1 MIAYKFRVVID
12 IEEDVFRDVVILE
25 NQNFE
30 ELHHAIVHA
39 FGFEG
44 DQMASFYMSDEQWEK
59 GEEIG
64 LIDMSFEDN
73 NGPLSMKDVLVGSKI
88 ENAHQKILY
97 VYDFLKMWIFY
108 LELIDSFEKNEND
121 AYPHVS
127 LNFGESP
134 DENSKESPDL
144 MIGLTKN
151 STFEDQLNDV
161 YDEFDED
168 QFGDFE
174 NIDDYDL

>member
-64 LIDMSFEDN
+64 LIDMSF
-73 NGPLSMKDVLVGSKI
+73 
-88 ENAHQKILY
+88 
-97 VYDFLKMWIFY
+97 
-108 LELIDSFEKNEND
+108 
-121 AYPHVS
+121 
-127 LNFGESP
+127 
-134 DENSKESPDL
+134 
-144 MIGLTKN
+144 
-151 STFEDQLNDV
+151 
-161 YDEFDED
+161 
-168 QFGDFE
+168 
-174 NIDDYDL
+174 